1 MSIQL
6 KVPDIGDFE
15 QVEIIEVIV
24 KSGDNIKKNDPVVTL
39 ESDKSSVEV
48 PSTIEGVIS
57 KVNVKVGDKVSKGD
71 LILEVEGGE
80 NKAPIKSKNLNE
92 EIPKNT
98 QNLIEEAEKSVVKKN
113 ENFENQ
119 KTENIN
125 KIVQR
130 EAIKIADEKKF
141 EARVNGDI
149 DPSETSDWLESLSS
163 VLETD
168 GSKRAQF
175 LIKKLIEHSYRQGS
189 DLVLSRNTPYINT
202 ITPENETKSTGDQN
216 VERRIR
222 SLIRWNAAA
231 MVVRANKK
239 FPELGGHIG
248 TFASA
253 ATLYDVGMNHF
264 WRAKNN
270 KFGGDL
276 IYFQGHSA
284 PGMYARA
291 FLEGRLSEKQLDS
304 FRQEVNPG
312 GLSSYPHPW
321 LMPNFWQFPTVS
333 MGIGPMLAI
342 YQARFMKYLIN
353 RGLIKDEGRKV
364 WAFLG
369 DGEMDEPESMGAIGL
384 AARENLDNL
393 IFVVN
398 CNLQRL
404 DGPVRGNGK
413 IIQELEGIF
422 RGAGWNVI
430 KVIWG
435 SYWDPLLAKDKTG
448 HLVKIMDETVDG
460 EYQAYK
466 ARNGLYVREKFF
478 GKYPETK
485 ELVSALSDKDI
496 WKLNRGGHDPHK
508 VFAAYDKAVKN
519 IGKPTVIIAKTIKGY
534 GMGKTGESVNT
545 THQQKKMGVDDLMY
559 YRDRFDVPL
568 TDKQVKDIQY
578 FRPDENSE
586 EIKYLKERRIK
597 LGGFIPERTTYAS
610 PIKVPKKDIFDF
622 LKESTGSKEMST
634 TMALVRLLTNL
645 LRDKNVSPRLVPIIP
660 DEARTFGMEGFFQ
673 KIGIYAHEGQKYEP
687 EDSEQLS
694 SYREDKKGQV
704 LEEGIN
710 EAGSMSS
717 WIAAGTAYTNHDI
730 EMIPIY
736 LFYSMFGFQRVGDF
750 AWAAG
755 DSQSRGFLIGATS
768 GRTTLAGEGL
778 QHQDGHSHLLASTIP
793 NCVSYDPTFS
803 YELAVIFREGL
814 RRMHEKKENVFYYI
828 TTMNENYPH
837 PAIPKYKECE
847 EGILKGM
854 YKFKEFNKNKKAK
867 IQLIGSGAIL
877 REIIGGAEILQ
888 NEYGVDSEI
897 WSVTSFNELAR
908 NGMEIE
914 RYNLLHPDEKN
925 KTSYV
930 EECLGKSNVPILAAS
945 DYMRSHSEQ
954 IRPYVKNSF
963 YSLGTDGFGRSDTR
977 KNLRKFFEVDKE
989 HIVTYALS
997 VLSNEQLISSK
1008 LAKEAIKKYKID
1020 CDRIFPSKL

>member
-24 KSGDNIKKNDPVVTL
+24 KAGDKIKKNDPVVTL

-48 PSTIEGVIS
+48 PSTDEGII
-57 KVNVKVGDKVSKGD
+57 KKINVKVGDKVSKGD
-71 LILEVEGGE
+71 LILELEGE
-80 NKAPIKSKNLNE
+80 NGASTKKDSNKN
-92 EIPKNT
+92 IDVPKNT
-98 QNLIEEAEKSVVKKN
+98 ENLISEAEKTLV
-113 ENFENQ
+113 
-119 KTENIN
+119 
-125 KIVQR
+125 
-130 EAIKIADEKKF
+130 EKKI
-141 EARVNGDI
+141 EEPTKEKKIEEPIQKEQINIAEDKKIIGDGNDI
-149 DPSETSDWLESLSS
+149 DPVETKEWIESLSS

-202 ITPENETKSTGDQN
+202 ISPEKETKSPGDQN
-216 VERRIR
+216 LERRIR

-276 IYFQGHSA
+276 VYFQGHSA

-291 FLEGRLSEKQLDS
+291 FLEGRLTEKQLDN
-304 FRQEVNPG
+304 FRQEVKPG

-333 MGIGPMLAI
+333 MGLGPMLAI

-448 HLVKIMDETVDG
+448 HLIKIMNETVDG

-478 GKYPETK
+478 GKTPETTA
-485 ELVSALSDKDI
+485 LVSALSDKDI
-496 WKLNRGGHDPHK
+496 WRLNRGGHDPHK
-508 VFAAYDKAVKN
+508 VYAAYDQASKN
-519 IGKPTVIIAKTIKGY
+519 VGRPTVIIAKTIKGY

-568 TDKQVKDIQY
+568 TDKQVQDVEY
-578 FRPDENSE
+578 FKPDENSE
-586 EIKYLKERRIK
+586 EIKYLKDRRIK
-597 LGGFIPERTTYAS
+597 LGGFIPERTTYS
-610 PIKVPKKDIFDF
+610 KPIKAPQKDIFDF
-622 LKESTGSKEMST
+622 LKESTGKKEMST

-645 LRDKNVSPRLVPIIP
+645 LRDKNVSQRLVPIIP

-687 EDSEQLS
+687 EDSKQLS
-694 SYREDKKGQV
+694 SYREDKSGQV

-717 WIAAGTAYTNHDI
+717 WIAAGTSYSNHDI

-736 LFYSMFGFQRVGDF
+736 LFYSMFGFQRIGDF

-755 DSQSRGFLIGATS
+755 DSQARGFLIGATA

-778 QHQDGHSHLLASTIP
+778 QHQDGHSHMLASTIP
-793 NCVSYDPTFS
+793 NCISYDPTFA
-803 YELAVIFREGL
+803 YELAVIFRDGL
-814 RRMHEKKENVFYYI
+814 KRMHEKNENIFYYI

-837 PAIPKYKECE
+837 PAMPKDKNCE

-854 YKFKEFNKNKKAK
+854 YKFKELNKNKKTK
-867 IQLIGSGAIL
+867 IQLLGSGTIL
-877 REIIGGAEILQ
+877 REIIAGAEILQ
-888 NEYGVDSEI
+888 NEYGIDSEI

-908 NGMEIE
+908 DGMEAQ
-914 RYNLLHPDEKN
+914 RFNLLNPDEKQ

-930 EECLGKSNVPILAAS
+930 EECLGKTSGPILAAS
-945 DYMRSHSEQ
+945 DYMRSHSDQ
-954 IRPYVKNSF
+954 IRPYIKNSF

-997 VLSNEQLISSK
+997 ILSKEQLIASK
-1008 LAKEAIKKYKID
+1008 YAKEAIKKYKIETKKP
-1020 CDRIFPSKL
+1020 FPTKL